1 MQPPRHRLT
10 AILKIWACAAALST
24 AAMALAAEPEG
35 RYLTAS
41 GNLEVEVAPCGTAL
55 CGTVARVLANRSM
68 SQPGTAM
75 PSGSVAAVPGMTI
88 LSSFVSEGDTQP
100 STTWHGSI
108 FNRENGKTYSTR
120 MSLDGSG
127 NLVLRVYVGVPLFGS
142 TQVWTRLPAAGAAPA
157 AASAAASGT
166 TK

>member
-1 MQPPRHRLT
+1 MPTPQPRLT
-10 AILKIWACAAALST
+10 TILLRLACAAALST
-24 AAMALAAEPEG
+24 AALAMAAEPEG

-41 GNLEVEVAPCGTAL
+41 GNLEVALAPCGMAL
-55 CGTVARVLANRSM
+55 CGTVARVVANHSM
-68 SQPGTAM
+68 SQPAAAM
-75 PSGSVAAVPGMTI
+75 PSGAVAAVPGMTI
-88 LSSFVSEGDTQP
+88 LSGFVPEGDTRP
-100 STTWHGSI
+100 ATSWHGNI

-142 TQVWTRLPAAGAAPA
+142 TQVWTRLPATGAPPA
-157 AASAAASGT
+157 AASAADSVT